1 MSAQVVPPSRLWLLA
16 LGYGI
21 WCSALVLLYALHALG
36 CAFAWP
42 AAGLRTVLALVF
54 LVHLVALGVLWRA
67 YANRRSVV
75 TDGTTDHFFH
85 EVALWT
91 LATAFVAT
99 VLTLGPSLMLA
110 VCV

>member
-36 CAFAWP
+36 CAFDWP
-42 AAGLRTVLALVF
+42 AAVLRTVLALVF
-54 LVHLVALGVLWRA
+54 LAHLLVLGGLWRA
-67 YANRRSVV
+67 YSSRRADAA
-75 TDGTTDHFFH
+75 DGTTGRFFH

-110 VCV
+110 ACV

>member
-1 MSAQVVPPSRLWLLA
+1 MTAQVVPPSRLWLLA

-21 WCSALVLLYALHALG
+21 WCSALVMLYALHALG

-42 AAGLRTVLALVF
+42 SAMLRTVLALVF
-54 LVHLVALGVLWRA
+54 LAHLVAIGVFWRA
-67 YANRRSVV
+67 YARRRADAAGGATGS
-75 TDGTTDHFFH
+75 FFH

-99 VLTLGPSLMLA
+99 LITLGPSLLL
-110 VCV
+110 VTCV

>member
-1 MSAQVVPPSRLWLLA
+1 MNSLVVPPSRLWLLA

-21 WCSALVLLYALHALG
+21 WCSALALLYALHALG

-42 AAGLRTVLALVF
+42 SAMLRTLLALV
-54 LVHLVALGVLWRA
+54 LLAHLAAIGVLWRA
-67 YANRRSVV
+67 YARRNADAAYGATGS
-75 TDGTTDHFFH
+75 FFH

-99 VLTLGPSLMLA
+99 VITLGPTLFLA
-110 VCV
+110 LCV

>member
-1 MSAQVVPPSRLWLLA
+1 MPPSRLWLLA

-42 AAGLRTVLALVF
+42 TAVLRTVLAVVF
-54 LVHLVALGVLWRA
+54 LVHLVALGGLWRV
-67 YANRRSVV
+67 YARRRADTANGATGS
-75 TDGTTDHFFH
+75 FFH

-110 VCV
+110 ACV

>member
-1 MSAQVVPPSRLWLLA
+1 MTARAVPPSRLWLLA
-16 LGYGI
+16 LGYGF

-42 AAGLRTVLALVF
+42 AATLRITLAVVF
-54 LVHLVALGVLWRA
+54 MVHLIAIGVLWRVYTIGRA
-67 YANRRSVV
+67 DAAFGATGS
-75 TDGTTDHFFH
+75 FFH

-91 LATAFVAT
+91 LATACAAT

-110 VCV
+110 ACI

>member
-1 MSAQVVPPSRLWLLA
+1 MNTQVVPPSHLWLLA

-42 AAGLRTVLALVF
+42 AAALRIVLAVVLIA
-54 LVHLVALGVLWRA
+54 HLAAIGMFWRA
-67 YANRRSVV
+67 YARRSADAAHGA
-75 TDGTTDHFFH
+75 TGSFFH

-99 VLTLGPSLMLA
+99 VLTLGPSLLLA
-110 VCV
+110 TCV

>member
-1 MSAQVVPPSRLWLLA
+1 MNAQVVPPSRLWLLA

-42 AAGLRTVLALVF
+42 AACCAPCWRWCCSRTWWRI
-54 LVHLVALGVLWRA
+54 GVLWRA
-67 YANRRSVV
+67 YATRSADAAYGA
-75 TDGTTDHFFH
+75 TGSFFH

-99 VLTLGPSLMLA
+99 VLTLGPSLLLA
-110 VCV
+110 TCV

>member
-1 MSAQVVPPSRLWLLA
+1 VTACAVPPSRLWLLA

-21 WCSALVLLYALHALG
+21 WCSALVMLYALHALG

-42 AAGLRTVLALVF
+42 AALLRTVLVVVF
-54 LVHLVALGVLWRA
+54 LVHLLALGGLWRA
-67 YANRRSVV
+67 YAGRRADAA
-75 TDGTTDHFFH
+75 DGATGSFFH

-99 VLTLGPSLMLA
+99 VLTLGPSLLLA
-110 VCV
+110 ACV

>member
-1 MSAQVVPPSRLWLLA
+1 MITQVVPPSRLWLLA

-42 AAGLRTVLALVF
+42 STALRMVLAVVLF
-54 LVHLVALGVLWRA
+54 AHLVAIGWMWRA
-67 YANRRSVV
+67 YATRSADA
-75 TDGTTDHFFH
+75 TYGATGSFFH
-85 EVALWT
+85 AVALWT

-99 VLTLGPSLMLA
+99 VLTLGPTLFLA
-110 VCV
+110 ICV

>member
-1 MSAQVVPPSRLWLLA
+1 MNMQVVPPSRLWLLA

-42 AAGLRTVLALVF
+42 PAILRTVLALVF
-54 LVHLVALGVLWRA
+54 LAHLAAIGVLWRV
-67 YANRRSVV
+67 YARHSADAG
-75 TDGTTDHFFH
+75 DGATGSFFH

-99 VLTLGPSLMLA
+99 VITLGPTLFLA
-110 VCV
+110 TCV